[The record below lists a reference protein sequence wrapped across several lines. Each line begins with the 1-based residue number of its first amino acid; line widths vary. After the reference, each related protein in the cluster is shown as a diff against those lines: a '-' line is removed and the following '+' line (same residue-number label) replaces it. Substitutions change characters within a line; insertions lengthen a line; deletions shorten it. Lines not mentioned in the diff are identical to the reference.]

1 MGDLNVSF
9 LIDCLLRHFGLNS
22 EQEPG
27 RSFASRL
34 LENFPVA
41 SNLYLRQLKF
51 LTVQLITFVNV
62 DDKVAFAEAYKTLK
76 SYSSPDLLSSCFVFL
91 NKVFFQFHIYSI
103 FLFNNW
109 LSVLAVSLPQ
119 HVAKAIASCKFFIE
133 WKQFITNCSYP
144 KFVVEYNCLMRK
156 VFRKKDKPFNLDY
169 RLFRSTMDHPPTDII
184 KMDTFEYDTPADQ
197 DAQLVQDMLYCM
209 QGSDGETV
217 SYSICTSPVNHCELH
232 IAPFYGAVL
241 REQAKRFAP
250 LLYDSHQ
257 LRTMSPV
264 TIDKGNI
271 YRAFVEAV
279 EEMLMRHMR
288 HIIEWRRLAAAGELT
303 LSTLWSYVQP
313 TLKVFRTVQEI
324 RVEIE
329 NLNIRGGAILS
340 LIYNKVKMHDGNL
353 AMLDMLLSLL
363 SKVAKPYFRML
374 NQWFRTGTFADPYNE
389 FMIRLGSQSRYLI
402 DRDRFKPNLIKD
414 IFLISKMIPQ
424 FLSPIAEKILN
435 AGKFLII
442 LRSSENFKPTQELP
456 CLEFSMDSSKY
467 VRQVETLWLNTS
479 RQTVKYLIEEGK
491 LLDRCMLLRHLFFL
505 SRGDWLLDF
514 VDVAGA
520 DLALDLEEIEPDRLE
535 SLFYFALR
543 GSTTGYLLTDE
554 DNKFVCFSC
563 ILLTK
568 VILSFAIF
576 LLFPFRISIKFRS
589 MEQCLSAMKECTSAF
604 SIQSLDEDDVKAYE
618 ALVIQYEPEW
628 PISLVFTPLVIAKC
642 EMLFHWLMICK
653 LVESQL
659 TKCFVYRLDE
669 RCGRPLFRK
678 MLYFVRSLMSLMVSA
693 VVHPLWHEFLDA
705 VRGGQLTF
713 ENLCERINGVLD
725 CCSKY
730 CFTADLPL
738 TQCIR
743 RLLRYCLEFY
753 QIVQRGDACE
763 QETRN
768 LLEKNFES
776 DFIQFSSRLK
786 EMLNDKDEDLFGAA
800 VRRFAVEL
808 FNQ

>member
-1 MGDLNVSF
+1 MVVTSF
-9 LIDCLLRHFGLNS
+9 LVICVEEALVESCRLQLNS

-91 NKVFFQFHIYSI
+91 NKLFHCHST
-103 FLFNNW
+103 LQKQLQVSSSSSSGSN
-109 LSVLAVSLPQ
+109 LSPI
-119 HVAKAIASCKFFIE
+119 VA
-133 WKQFITNCSYP
+133 TPN
-144 KFVVEYNCLMRK
+144 
-156 VFRKKDKPFNLDY
+156 Y

-184 KMDTFEYDTPADQ
+184 KMDTFDYDTPADQ
-197 DAQLVQDMLYCM
+197 DAQLVEDMLYCM
-209 QGSDGETV
+209 QGCDGETV
-217 SYSICTSPVNHCELH
+217 SYSICTSPVNHCEMH

-279 EEMLMRHMR
+279 EEMIMCHMR

-313 TLKVFRTVQEI
+313 TQKVFRIVQEI

-340 LIYNKVKMHDGNL
+340 LIYKKVKMHDGNL

-414 IFLISKMIPQ
+414 IFLIPKMIPQ

-467 VRQVETLWLNTS
+467 VKEVETLWLNTS
-479 RQTVKYLIEEGK
+479 RKTVKYLIEEGK

-514 VDVAGA
+514 VDVAGS
-520 DLALDLEEIEPDRLE
+520 DLALDLEEIEPHRLE

-554 DNKFVCFSC
+554 DNK
-563 ILLTK
+563 
-568 VILSFAIF
+568 
-576 LLFPFRISIKFRS
+576 ISIKFRS
-589 MEQCLSAMKECTSAF
+589 MEQCLSAMKECTKPF

-678 MLYFVRSLMSLMVSA
+678 MLYFVRSLMSLMESA

-753 QIVQRGDACE
+753 QIVQRGNACD